1 MLLGLVGGRSDSD
14 GDWVRKFDGGIVLP
28 KPETAVA
35 RIAERIKAAD
45 PDVLAVEEVEDRE
58 TLRKFNEEHLGG
70 VYSECILVEGNDE
83 RGIDVGILSK
93 LPIGEINSYQRERHD
108 KLPGEP
114 VYRRDLLLVEVLS
127 PDRRKRLLWVGV
139 THFKSQFIDWRIKD
153 ESERQK
159 AAEEASRLRLYEAE
173 MTANILRSS
182 TNEERFVLCGDLND
196 VPDSEALTPLLGRHG
211 RQAGLVNVL
220 AQRQSN
226 ELERWTTTHKQT
238 GEERQF
244 DQYDYLLVPEFMSDA
259 VTKAWVQRRSTG
271 HCEPDGSDHDPVFCE
286 LAL

>member
-1 MLLGLVGGRSDSD
+1 MSAFVALKLIPAQEAEAIGGGRGFYAKGKALADTARVLKAHYPELQGRLPVDEAYLDQAIEAGISMRDLGSD
-14 GDWVRKFDGGIVLP
+14 
-28 KPETAVA
+28 
-35 RIAERIKAAD
+35 
-45 PDVLAVEEVEDRE
+45 
-58 TLRKFNEEHLGG
+58 
-70 VYSECILVEGNDE
+70 ILVEGNDE
-83 RGIDVGILSK
+83 RGIDVGVLSK

-108 KLPGEP
+108 KLPDQP

-139 THFKSQFIDWRIKD
+139 THSKSQFIDWRIKD
-153 ESERQK
+153 EAERQK

>member
-1 MLLGLVGGRSDSD
+1 MSAFVALKLIPAQEAEAIGGGRGFYAKGKALADTARVLKAHYPELQGRLPVDEAYLDQAIEAGISMRDLGSD
-14 GDWVRKFDGGIVLP
+14 
-28 KPETAVA
+28 
-35 RIAERIKAAD
+35 
-45 PDVLAVEEVEDRE
+45 
-58 TLRKFNEEHLGG
+58 
-70 VYSECILVEGNDE
+70 ILVEGNDE
-83 RGIDVGILSK
+83 RGIDVGVLSK

-153 ESERQK
+153 EAERQK

-220 AQRQSN
+220 AERQGN
-226 ELERWTTTHKQT
+226 ELERWTVTHKET

-271 HCEPDGSDHDPVFCE
+271 HCEPDGSDRDPVFCE